1 MSELDG
7 IIVLAERTI
16 RLVVVDQVSLL
27 ILEILSG
34 QGIMTVDRIDR
45 SDILR
50 EASSVSI
57 RITKR
62 TRGLRMG
69 VDQTTRST
77 ERKPRTDIVGEVRTD
92 GIALISRLDHV
103 PRLIQIPE
111 GEVRL
116 EISGTKTSAERIVTT
131 VSRTVDGIIPV
142 EVISIEQACD
152 LWI

>member
-16 RLVVVDQVSLL
+16 RLVVVDQVPLL

-57 RITKR
+57 RITK
-62 TRGLRMG
+62 
-69 VDQTTRST
+69 
-77 ERKPRTDIVGEVRTD
+77 
-92 GIALISRLDHV
+92 
-103 PRLIQIPE
+103 
-111 GEVRL
+111 
-116 EISGTKTSAERIVTT
+116 
-131 VSRTVDGIIPV
+131 
-142 EVISIEQACD
+142 
-152 LWI
+152 